1 MRYYIYVVMDNFSRK
16 VLTWEVWSKLCSNI
30 RLRTIKE
37 VCRQA
42 VELGKEIN
50 CGLWAGCGSENN
62 DLVVDWFIEQSQ
74 IGIHKVIGLRD
85 TTLSNLPLPAGSMVE
100 SVFKT
105 IGCPERFRESMV
117 ISIG

>member
-1 MRYYIYVVMDNFSRK
+1 LGRK
-16 VLTWEVWSKLCSNI
+16 SI
-30 RLRTIKE
+30 
-37 VCRQA
+37 
-42 VELGKEIN
+42 
-50 CGLWAGCGSENN
+50 AGCGWIVARRIN

-74 IGIHKVIGLRD
+74 IGIHKVIRLRD